1 MARPLLTNIPM
12 LPRVI
17 LHNAISLDGR
27 IDGFTP
33 DVGLFYE
40 LASVW
45 KEDATLA
52 GSETILSS
60 PGANT
65 ADDNRKLNPP
75 ETRGHDPR
83 PLLVIPD
90 SRGRIR
96 CWEHLLKQPYWRGG
110 IALMATSTSPS
121 HCEYLGRKNVE
132 CLIAGK
138 DRVDLKSALET
149 LYELHNV
156 KTVRVDSG
164 GTLGGV
170 LLREGLVDEI
180 SLLVSPVLA
189 GSGGR
194 ALFRTIETELTVK
207 LTRSETLKGDVV
219 WIRYE
224 VEKKGQ

>member
-1 MARPLLTNIPM
+1 VARPLHTKIDM

-40 LASVW
+40 LAATW

-60 PGANT
+60 PVA
-65 ADDNRKLNPP
+65 AKVDDNRTLKPP
-75 ETRGHDPR
+75 DGHAHDPR

-96 CWEHLLKQPYWRGG
+96 CWEHLLRQPYWRRGV
-110 IALMATSTSPS
+110 ALCATGTPPAY
-121 HCEYLGRKNVE
+121 CEYLDKKHVE
-132 CLIAGK
+132 CVIAGK
-138 DRVDLKSALET
+138 ERVDLKSALET
-149 LYELHNV
+149 LYDLHNV

-194 ALFRTIETELTVK
+194 ALFRTIDREMTMTLTHSEKLKDGVLWVK
-207 LTRSETLKGDVV
+207 YDIHRT
-219 WIRYE
+219 
-224 VEKKGQ
+224 